1 MPKLPV
7 LKSKELVK
15 ILNKMGF
22 FKHHQVG
29 SHAQFKHSNKR
40 RTTIP
45 IHSGKDIASG
55 TLKSILRD
63 IEISVD
69 EFIAFL
75 KK

>member
-7 LKSKELVK
+7 LKPKELVK

-22 FKHHQVG
+22 SKHHQVG
-29 SHAQFKHSNKR
+29 SHVQFKHSDKR
-40 RTTIP
+40 RVTVP
-45 IHSGKDIASG
+45 IHSGKDVPTG

-63 IEISVD
+63 IKVSPH
-69 EFIAFL
+69 EFISFC

>member
-1 MPKLPV
+1 MPKFPV

-15 ILNKMGF
+15 ILNKIGF
-22 FKHHQVG
+22 YKHHQVG
-29 SHAQFKHSNKR
+29 SHAQFKHPDKR
-40 RTTIP
+40 RTTVP
-45 IHSGKDIASG
+45 IHSGKDISAG

-63 IEISVD
+63 IKISTE

>member
-22 FKHHQVG
+22 YKHHQVG
-29 SHAQFKHSNKR
+29 SHAQFKHSDKR
-40 RTTIP
+40 RATIP
-45 IHSGKDIASG
+45 IHSGKDISAG
-55 TLKSILRD
+55 TLKSVLRD
-63 IEISVD
+63 IKISTS
-69 EFIAFL
+69 EFIEFI

>member
-7 LKSKELVK
+7 LKSNELVK

-22 FKHHQVG
+22 YKHHQVG
-29 SHAQFKHSNKR
+29 SHAQFKHTDKR

-45 IHSGKDIASG
+45 IHSGKDIRAG

-63 IEISVD
+63 IELST
-69 EFIAFL
+69 EKFITFL